1 MRRSGFQHL
10 GDCGYSW
17 DVLYSTGKIR
27 KDIHLFFLAGSDTA
41 EKCSWQK
48 ILPDSDRMHFA
59 DTQTDEKLCGREK
72 NLNE

>member
-1 MRRSGFQHL
+1 ML
-10 GDCGYSW
+10 YTW
-17 DVLYSTGKIR
+17 DIS
-27 KDIHLFFLAGSDTA
+27 GSDKA

-59 DTQTDEKLCGREK
+59 DMQTAEKLCGREE

>member
-10 GDCGYSW
+10 GDCGYT
-17 DVLYSTGKIR
+17 LQEEFEKIF
-27 KDIHLFFLAGSDTA
+27 IFFILAGSDTA